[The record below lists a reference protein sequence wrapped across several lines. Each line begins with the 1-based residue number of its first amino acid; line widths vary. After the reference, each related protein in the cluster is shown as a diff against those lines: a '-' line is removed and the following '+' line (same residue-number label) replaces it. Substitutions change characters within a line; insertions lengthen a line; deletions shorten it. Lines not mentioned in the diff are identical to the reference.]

1 MYFARPI
8 ATGPRQKH
16 CGMFTSVEGAFD
28 NKTIA
33 FDSTAVTTKGGR
45 ASRSGSCERI
55 LDSNCASDR
64 GSVANTN
71 YPASRE
77 DGRSGVVVTFS
88 GNDYISG
95 RDNEKVSHILHLIQC
110 FHIPWCKR
118 LLLVRRCLC
127 RIPNYVKLC
136 ILHFCKECYP
146 NHQSYIEVISVRRG
160 TKPNSG
166 LAKDY
171 FHPRQ

>member
-1 MYFARPI
+1 MSGRRRELNREDELPVYFARPI

-127 RIPNYVKLC
+127 RIPNYIKLC
-136 ILHFCKECYP
+136 ILVLYVVLCCILHF
-146 NHQSYIEVISVRRG
+146 
-160 TKPNSG
+160 
-166 LAKDY
+166 
-171 FHPRQ
+171 FF